1 MPNPLEVKCFRL
13 DALYPLLLALYRDL
27 TLDATSIL
35 QSILLDASYGSTYSA
50 IHGKLLNGGNGSRS
64 NKGKKHI
71 TNSRQRNEPD
81 SLDTPRSDVVA
92 VHYLTTANPSKA
104 KDQHYQYS
112 SPTTGDVVRNSS
124 QSSPT
129 IDHSDIVGT
138 SEPDQ
143 SGDRFGQF
151 KRFQMVKRAER
162 PAPFH
167 MDPVGTRT
175 RSKSPS
181 RPRSD
186 GECSPRPV
194 VLRDCIVND
203 SATAAAIHSPAK
215 SSSYKSPRR
224 HRVDDC
230 DDRSNSCT
238 SSLYSALM
246 ELADDDSYQAHYDR
260 IETPPHRSTPRDY
273 DFNRN
278 ESPGRHQGATRHT
291 DSKNVRHALAAS
303 DEQSSSMDTSPYSRR
318 SSTDTTTPRV
328 SGKEKEKER
337 VKSVERDVIRHL
349 SGKIGPLR
357 HSLKKKDISNSGVV
371 NFEEFNAA
379 VRQLGVEVSKPDL
392 KELFNAAS
400 DDRNCRGA
408 VSSYENWS
416 TDIRYTQGKALNID
430 TYAERLVEQVTE
442 AELDR
447 GHSTNTCRETEE
459 RRAMKKVLDA
469 ANKRSDPMRVFCHLA
484 HGTGNNEGKGP
495 ITGHLAPQQLKE
507 GLQTLGSNLT
517 DKEFEYLLRKVGT
530 SRDGKISLSE
540 FDDIL
545 QSEVTAYESDHAARR
560 RCAQRSNK
568 RYSKTFESCDAINRN
583 SQAEY
588 DKVKDSTI
596 GRADS
601 MKWGKL
607 QGTIQSNCEKLPDA
621 FKNAASYFR
630 PRGRSVDLGSNS
642 QRRSR
647 SLGSC
652 RVGVSFAP
660 GTDGGE
666 GVTSS
671 GRHYARQREEREE
684 RDAFDREPYRLPVSK
699 LRDVLSDAGIQLG
712 SDDVERLRCLVTRE
726 VASNQSPS
734 FRRGRGRERD
744 REEPVEPSV
753 SLDQFCDIVGINR
766 VQNCSTSKSGT
777 VLQ

>member
-1 MPNPLEVKCFRL
+1 
-13 DALYPLLLALYRDL
+13 LL
-27 TLDATSIL
+27 S
-35 QSILLDASYGSTYSA
+35 
-50 IHGKLLNGGNGSRS
+50 GGNSSRS
-64 NKGKKHI
+64 SSKGKKHL

-81 SLDTPRSDVVA
+81 TSDTPRSDVVA

-104 KDQHYQYS
+104 KDLLYQYS
-112 SPTTGDVVRNSS
+112 SPTTGDVVRHSN
-124 QSSPT
+124 QSSPAT
-129 IDHSDIVGT
+129 DIVGT

-175 RSKSPS
+175 RSRSRSPANL
-181 RPRSD
+181 RND
-186 GECSPRPV
+186 MECSPRPV
-194 VLRDCIVND
+194 VLRDCILND
-203 SATAAAIHSPAK
+203 NATGAAFHSPAK

-230 DDRSNSCT
+230 DGNSNSCK
-238 SSLYSALM
+238 SSLYSTLM

-260 IETPPHRSTPRDY
+260 IEAPPHKPTPRDY
-273 DFNRN
+273 DFNRSA
-278 ESPGRHQGATRHT
+278 SPGRYKGVMRHT
-291 DSKNVRHALAAS
+291 DSTNVRHALAAS

-318 SSTDTTTPRV
+318 SSTETSTPRM
-328 SGKEKEKER
+328 SEKEKER
-337 VKSVERDVIRHL
+337 VKSVEMDIIKHL
-349 SGKIGPLR
+349 SGRVGPLR
-357 HSLKKKDISNSGVV
+357 LSLKKKDISNSGVV

-379 VRQLGVEVSKPDL
+379 VRQLGVEASKPDL
-392 KELFNAAS
+392 KEVFKAAA

-408 VSSYENWS
+408 VSAFENWS
-416 TDIRYTQGKALNID
+416 TDIRYTQGKALNIES
-430 TYAERLVEQVTE
+430 YAEKLVERATE
-442 AELDR
+442 VEKDR
-447 GHSTNTCRETEE
+447 GHSSNECRATEE
-459 RRAMKKVLDA
+459 RRAMRKVLDA
-469 ANKRSDPMRVFCHLA
+469 ANKRSDPMRVFCHIT

-495 ITGHLAPQQLKE
+495 IMGHLAPQQLKE

-517 DKEFEYLLRKVGT
+517 DKEFEYLLHKVGT

-540 FDDIL
+540 FDEIL
-545 QSEVTAYESDHAARR
+545 HSEVTAYESDHAAKRR
-560 RCAQRSNK
+560 SAQKSNK
-568 RYSKTFESCDAINRN
+568 RYSKTFESCDAVNRN

-596 GRADS
+596 GRIDS

-607 QGTIQSNCEKLPDA
+607 QGTIQSNCENLPDA
-621 FKNAASYFR
+621 FKNAASYYR
-630 PRGRSVDLGSNS
+630 SRGRSADLGSGS

-660 GTDGGE
+660 GTDGGD

-671 GRHYARQREEREE
+671 GRHYAREREEREE
-684 RDAFDREPYRLPVSK
+684 RDALDKEPFMLPVSK

-712 SDDVERLRCLVTRE
+712 SDDVERLRSLVTHE

-734 FRRGRGRERD
+734 FRRGRGREA
-744 REEPVEPSV
+744 PVEPSV
-753 SLDQFCDIVGINR
+753 SLDQFCDIVGISR
-766 VQNCSTSKSGT
+766 VFNNSVSKAGAAQQCGVERSD
-777 VLQ
+777 

>member
-1 MPNPLEVKCFRL
+1 M
-13 DALYPLLLALYRDL
+13 
-27 TLDATSIL
+27 S
-35 QSILLDASYGSTYSA
+35 
-50 IHGKLLNGGNGSRS
+50 GGNSSRS
-64 NKGKKHI
+64 SKGKKHL

-81 SLDTPRSDVVA
+81 SSDTPRTDVVA

-104 KDQHYQYS
+104 KDVHYQYS
-112 SPTTGDVVRNSS
+112 SPTAGDVVRHSN
-124 QSSPT
+124 QSSPAV
-129 IDHSDIVGT
+129 DQSDIVGT

-175 RSKSPS
+175 RSRSPS
-181 RPRSD
+181 NLRSD
-186 GECSPRPV
+186 GVSSPRPV

-203 SATAAAIHSPAK
+203 NATAGFHSPAK

-230 DDRSNSCT
+230 DDHSNTCK
-238 SSLYSALM
+238 SSLYSTLM

-260 IETPPHRSTPRDY
+260 IETPPHKPNPRDY
-273 DFNRN
+273 DFNRSA
-278 ESPGRHQGATRHT
+278 SPGRYKGVMRHT
-291 DSKNVRHALAAS
+291 DSTNVRHALAAS
-303 DEQSSSMDTSPYSRR
+303 DEQSSSIDTSPYSRR
-318 SSTDTTTPRV
+318 SSTETTTPRM
-328 SGKEKEKER
+328 SDKEKER
-337 VKSVERDVIRHL
+337 VKCVEMDIIHHL
-349 SGKIGPLR
+349 SGRVGPLR

-379 VRQLGVEVSKPDL
+379 VRQLGVEASKPDL
-392 KELFNAAS
+392 KEVFKAAS

-408 VSSYENWS
+408 VSAFENWS
-416 TDIRYTQGKALNID
+416 TDIRYTKGKALNID
-430 TYAERLVEQVTE
+430 SYAERLVEKA
-442 AELDR
+442 AEVEGDR
-447 GHSTNTCRETEE
+447 GHSGNECRVREE
-459 RRAMKKVLDA
+459 RRAMRKVLDA
-469 ANKRSDPMRVFCHLA
+469 ANKRSDPMRVFCHIA

-517 DKEFEYLLRKVGT
+517 DKEFEYLLHKVGT

-540 FDDIL
+540 FDEIL
-545 QSEVTAYESDHAARR
+545 HSEVTAYESDHASKRR
-560 RCAQRSNK
+560 TAQRSNS
-568 RYSKTFESCDAINRN
+568 RYSKTFESCDAVNRN

-588 DKVKDSTI
+588 DKVTDSTI
-596 GRADS
+596 GRIDKMRWA
-601 MKWGKL
+601 KL
-607 QGTIQSNCEKLPDA
+607 QGLIQSNCENLPDA
-621 FKNAASYFR
+621 FKNAASYFK
-630 PRGRSVDLGSNS
+630 PRGRSADLGSGS

-660 GTDGGE
+660 GTDGGD

-671 GRHYARQREEREE
+671 GRHYAREREEREE
-684 RDAFDREPYRLPVSK
+684 RDAIDKEPFMLPVSK

-712 SDDVERLRCLVTRE
+712 SDDVERLRCLVTTE

-734 FRRGRGRERD
+734 FGRGRGREG
-744 REEPVEPSV
+744 PVEPSV
-753 SLDQFCDIVGINR
+753 SLDQLCDIVGISR
-766 VQNCSTSKSGT
+766 VLNHSASKAGT
-777 VLQ
+777 VQQCGVER